1 MLESARILAI
11 AAAVLLAVAVAAW
24 LKMYRGPALQRL
36 DGSAESESKMKV
48 ASQLLGLAL
57 GASAVAAVL
66 GTLDL
71 VAR

>member
-24 LKMYRGPALQRL
+24 VKMYRGPALQRL
-36 DGSAESESKMKV
+36 DGSAASESNAKR

-66 GTLDL
+66 ATLDL
-71 VAR
+71 MAR